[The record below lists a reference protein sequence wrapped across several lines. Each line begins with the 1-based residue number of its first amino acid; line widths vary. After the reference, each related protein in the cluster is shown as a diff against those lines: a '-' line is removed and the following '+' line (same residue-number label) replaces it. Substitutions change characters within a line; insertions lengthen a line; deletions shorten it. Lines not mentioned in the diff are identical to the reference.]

1 MHQNKPSKRPRYGAQ
16 MNRLDAREAGNT
28 EGENAAEMD
37 DWVPPVNQS
46 GDGKTSLNEKFG
58 Y

>member
-1 MHQNKPSKRPRYGAQ
+1 

-28 EGENAAEMD
+28 GAENAAEMD